1 MTRRGGTVD
10 SPGRRTG
17 ARDGG
22 ADGAGGAGG
31 AGRVRVRRGRRRR
44 DAAGVRGLGTVEQVE
59 QVEPE
64 SAVVDVGGVEVA
76 VHAKLYGK
84 VVRIRSEARYRR
96 TLAVPF
102 RWYCRCSGGVR
113 QRCLSVP

>member
-1 MTRRGGTVD
+1 MVGRGGTVD
-10 SPGRRTG
+10 SSQ
-17 ARDGG
+17 
-22 ADGAGGAGG
+22 
-31 AGRVRVRRGRRRR
+31 RGY
-44 DAAGVRGLGTVEQVE
+44 GEIGTVEQVE

-64 SAVVDVGGVEVA
+64 SAVVYGGGLAWLEFA

-84 VVRIRSEARYRR
+84 VVRIRSDARCCR

-102 RWYCRCSGGVR
+102 QWYCWCSGGVR